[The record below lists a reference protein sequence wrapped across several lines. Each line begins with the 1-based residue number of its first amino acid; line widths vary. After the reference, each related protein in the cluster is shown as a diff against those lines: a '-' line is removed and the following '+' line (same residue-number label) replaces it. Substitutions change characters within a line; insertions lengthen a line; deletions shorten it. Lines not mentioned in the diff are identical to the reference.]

1 MTIKHSIAKTL
12 NKLLSPFDLHL
23 GRLSEYPF
31 KSLSLEASLRRLK
44 VKGIEPIT
52 IIDVG
57 ASDGRWTENVKVCYP
72 DSHYYLIEAN
82 SIHQE
87 ALVEFVRKHTNCAFK
102 IAAAAD
108 TVGEI
113 YFDNSDPFTGLASHE
128 ITSEHRIQ
136 VPCTTI
142 DAEVEANDLKGPYLL
157 KLDTHGFEVPIF
169 NGAKSTLLNTN
180 IIIVE
185 TYNFDLTKESLKF
198 WEICD
203 FLEKKGFRPVDMMEP
218 MFRPKDESLWQMD
231 LVFIRSERA
240 EFQVNT
246 YD

>member
-1 MTIKHSIAKTL
+1 M
-12 NKLLSPFDLHL
+12 
-23 GRLSEYPF
+23 
-31 KSLSLEASLRRLK
+31 
-44 VKGIEPIT
+44 
-52 IIDVG
+52 
-57 ASDGRWTENVKVCYP
+57 
-72 DSHYYLIEAN
+72 
-82 SIHQE
+82 
-87 ALVEFVRKHTNCAFK
+87 
-102 IAAAAD
+102 
-108 TVGEI
+108 
-113 YFDNSDPFTGLASHE
+113 
-128 ITSEHRIQ
+128 
-136 VPCTTI
+136 
-142 DAEVEANDLKGPYLL
+142 EANDLKGPYLL